1 MIILYKYEL
10 KYELKCR
17 DKAMKSILD
26 NTSLSLKTVKSLEV
40 VDFLISV
47 EYAFKD
53 ISDNN
58 MISIEKV
65 HEFVQS
71 EDLVGVWQIEDI
83 YGRIILPL
91 SPPETTRL
99 ITDYL
104 MMRIQN
110 NGSLDLDDKLFL
122 GLENDEDEW

>member
-1 MIILYKYEL
+1 LYKYEL

>member
-1 MIILYKYEL
+1 MYKYEL